1 MSKPATKTCF
11 SEITNKNL
19 RTKYF
24 SVVLLVMLSQEAF
37 GQNKKRV
44 YFQPSTFYSTFSSEI
59 KPVLNISP
67 GDTIYTESID
77 AEGLDKHGRKVTDR
91 NGGNPLT
98 GPFYIN
104 GAEAGDIIVIT
115 LIEVSLNRPS
125 ASSFESFV
133 SRSLPE
139 DIVNKFKDQFKPFNW
154 ELDLKN
160 MTGSPKLK
168 QGHLK
173 TFYIDL
179 HPFLGDVGV
188 APKDSA
194 ITTDDAGPYGGN
206 LDFYRLTTSSKLY
219 VPVFHKG
226 ALLLMGDGHAAQGD
240 GEINL
245 AALETS
251 MNIVFTVQLIK
262 NPKIRPDFPRIEDE
276 IYLMAVGLDATLDN
290 ALKKA
295 TKGLL
300 DWLQQDYQLSLEEA
314 TQVIGSSIEY
324 KIPEIADPQVE
335 VVAMIKKAVLNRL
348 TRGPQN

>member
-1 MSKPATKTCF
+1 MK
-11 SEITNKNL
+11 
-19 RTKYF
+19 KYF
-24 SVVLLVMLSQEAF
+24 VFLLLILSQIAF
-37 GQNKKRV
+37 SQNKKRI
-44 YFQPSTFYSTFSSEI
+44 YFQPTTYYSTFSSET

-77 AEGLDKHGRKVTDR
+77 AEGLDKHGKKVTER

-98 GPFYIN
+98 GPFYID
-104 GAEAGDIIVIT
+104 GAEEGDILVIT
-115 LIEVSLNRPS
+115 LIDVSLNRPT

-133 SRSLPE
+133 PRSLPANT
-139 DIVNKFKDQFKPFNW
+139 VNQFTDQYKVFDW
-154 ELDLKN
+154 DLDLKK

-173 TFYIDL
+173 NFYITL
-179 HPFLGDVGV
+179 HPFLGDVGI

-206 LDFYRLTTSSKLY
+206 LDFDRLTKSSKLY
-219 VPVFHKG
+219 LPVFHKG

-245 AALETS
+245 AALETT
-251 MNIVFTVQLIK
+251 MKIAFTVQVIK
-262 NPKIRPDFPRIEDE
+262 NPKAKLDFPRIEDE
-276 IYLMAVGLDATLDN
+276 TYFMTVGLDFTLDN
-290 ALKKA
+290 ALKIA

-300 DWLQQDYQLSLEEA
+300 DWLQQDYQLSLQEA

-324 KIPEIADPQVE
+324 RIPEIADPKVE
-335 VVAMIKKAVLNRL
+335 VVAMIKKTILKRL
-348 TRGPQN
+348 TKTPQN

>member
-1 MSKPATKTCF
+1 MKTNF
-11 SEITNKNL
+11 I
-19 RTKYF
+19 
-24 SVVLLVMLSQEAF
+24 VLLLVLSQIVFA
-37 GQNKKRV
+37 QNKKRV
-44 YFQPSTFYSTFSSEI
+44 YFQPTTYYSVFSPEL
-59 KPVLNISP
+59 KPVLYISP

-77 AEGLDKHGRKVTDR
+77 AEGLDKQGKKVTER

-104 GAEAGDIIVIT
+104 GAEEGDILVIT
-115 LIEVSLNRPS
+115 LIDVSLNRPG

-133 SRSLPE
+133 PRSLPE
-139 DIVNKFKDQFKPFNW
+139 DIINQFKDQYKPFYW
-154 ELDLKN
+154 ELDLKK

-168 QGHLK
+168 TGHLK
-173 TFYIDL
+173 NFYIDL
-179 HPFLGDVGV
+179 HPFLGDVGI

-206 LDFYRLTTSSKLY
+206 LDFSRLTTASKLY

-226 ALLLMGDGHAAQGD
+226 ALLLLGDGHAAQGD

-251 MNIVFTVQLIK
+251 MKFAFTVQLIK
-262 NPKIRPDFPRIEDE
+262 NPKIKPDFPRIEDKTY
-276 IYLMAVGLDATLDN
+276 IMAVGLHPSLDS
-290 ALKKA
+290 ALKIA

-324 KIPEIADPQVE
+324 RIPEIADPKVE
-335 VVAMIKKAVLNRL
+335 VVAMIKKAVLKRL
-348 TRGPQN
+348 TKTTKR